1 MRTVAATRF
10 FAAQFDSFEVIG
22 YKSQLCMCAHGL
34 SVSIDLLRPLHISL
48 VHQQH
53 IATRT
58 WSASRLLRTL
68 HIDWVTVLRFVS
80 RVVAKLDPAFQV
92 VAHCHALPMKS
103 NQALR
108 LGQPSRGPHV
118 APPHLQGPRHQ
129 MPVIEGIRDQPLRIV
144 GCAFVQPYI
153 FSDSMRSKQLDCAF
167 PDPSLGGDVLLPAL
181 QRAGER
187 RPLAAHKAGV
197 SKVTGCA
204 GWCGWC
210 VRCL

>member
-1 MRTVAATRF
+1 MGS
-10 FAAQFDSFEVIG
+10 QFRSTF
-22 YKSQLCMCAHGL
+22 
-34 SVSIDLLRPLHISL
+34 SVLFTSPSSTSS
-48 VHQQH
+48 

-92 VAHCHALPMKS
+92 VAHCHALPLKS

-144 GCAFVQPYI
+144 RCAFVQSYI

-181 QRAGER
+181 QRAGQR
-187 RPLAAHKAGV
+187 GPLAAHKAGV

-210 VRCL
+210 VRCV